1 MAKIRINGDSSGYV
15 EIAAP
20 NAANNNTLEIGS
32 GTKILTNHN
41 LNVGNIGIGTASP
54 DYLTTIAAGSGNT
67 KLNLKR
73 LNAAA
78 NENAFGSLF
87 YTNSDGTDVASVR
100 AHRESAAD
108 DAYLGLG
115 TRNAGGSLT
124 ERLRINSAGLVGIG
138 TDNPLNGLDVNQSE
152 GRLRVNRFSH
162 LLMQNTNDSTTDYWG
177 ISARNGGEL
186 DIGYGTP
193 DGNSLIGG
201 DKLTITSAGHTLPG
215 ADATQD
221 LGSATKRWANIYSAD
236 LQLSNEGAANDIDGT
251 WGKYTIQE
259 GEDDLFLINRRS
271 GKKYKFILQ
280 EVS

>member
-78 NENAFGSLF
+78 NGNAFGSLF

-124 ERLRINSAGLVGIG
+124 EKLRI
-138 TDNPLNGLDVNQSE
+138 T
-152 GRLRVNRFSH
+152 
-162 LLMQNTNDSTTDYWG
+162 ST
-177 ISARNGGEL
+177 
-186 DIGYGTP
+186 
-193 DGNSLIGG
+193 
-201 DKLTITSAGHTLPG
+201 GHTLPG

-236 LQLSNEGAANDIDGT
+236 LQLSNEGASNDVDGT

-280 EVS
+280 EVN